1 METKI
6 YNIQLEIWIIFFNI
20 LLVLA
25 LLAYIFYIK
34 NLNKNKFIYVWLLI
48 IFVINILSIRYTF
61 KNYLSTNERMG
72 PEGKRGLKGVK
83 GKKGCNK
90 LCGCIGNNNIDN
102 TKNRGKIIEIK
113 SEAEKW
119 TDLILSYNKGEEFL
133 ENHFYVED
141 KWEQLLDKPRERT
154 NPFDTI
160 KTSKYWDT

>member
-61 KNYLSTNERMG
+61 NNYLSTNERMG

-102 TKNRGKIIEIK
+102 TKNRGKIIG
-113 SEAEKW
+113 SPTSW
-119 TDLILSYNKGEEFL
+119 CS
-133 ENHFYVED
+133 HS
-141 KWEQLLDKPRERT
+141 QPRM
-154 NPFDTI
+154 
-160 KTSKYWDT
+160 